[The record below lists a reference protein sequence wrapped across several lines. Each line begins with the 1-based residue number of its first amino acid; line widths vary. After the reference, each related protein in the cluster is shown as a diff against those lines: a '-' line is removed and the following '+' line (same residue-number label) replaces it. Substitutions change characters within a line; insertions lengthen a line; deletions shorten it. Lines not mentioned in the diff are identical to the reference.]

1 MSYCCNPTS
10 QIIEFPIVDTNFPDI
25 NIHKCFCQNYEE
37 LCKLKQKIICEYW
50 DIIHKLN
57 CGILPD
63 LEFLLQEISLIY
75 AINNEGI
82 GVEISNTM
90 NEIITLDRFYIGA
103 ASNYED
109 ILSTEYIRQL
119 DNKSYDV
126 VFKQNDYLFLILP
139 LELDYQFQRADMNGF
154 EIPFNKEQ
162 IKINDNDFII
172 YTSLNRY
179 NEGIYNID
187 ITYGKN
193 TILSK

>member
-1 MSYCCNPTS
+1 
-10 QIIEFPIVDTNFPDI
+10 
-25 NIHKCFCQNYEE
+25 
-37 LCKLKQKIICEYW
+37 
-50 DIIHKLN
+50 
-57 CGILPD
+57 
-63 LEFLLQEISLIY
+63 
-75 AINNEGI
+75 
-82 GVEISNTM
+82 M

-109 ILSTEYIRQL
+109 ILITEYIRQL

-162 IKINDNDFII
+162 IKINNNDFIV